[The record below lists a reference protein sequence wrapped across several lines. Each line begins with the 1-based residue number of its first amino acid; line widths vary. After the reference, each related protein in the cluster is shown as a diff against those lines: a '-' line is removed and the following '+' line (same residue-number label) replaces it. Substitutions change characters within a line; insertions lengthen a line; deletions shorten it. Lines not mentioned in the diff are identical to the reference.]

1 MIRMGDPNVL
11 TKRMPSKSESVPV
24 MNWELTDTA
33 DFKLGETTSLLLRI
47 DKKNAAPDA
56 PVIDYKR
63 RRQSYRAK
71 MTHLTKRTTIQEHR
85 DIINMRMLML
95 AEEKGYQ
102 LKGEVDRVTTKTTP
116 KEIEDEL
123 RRKR

>member
-1 MIRMGDPNVL
+1 MDDPNVL
-11 TKRMPSKSESVPV
+11 TKRVPSKSESIPTIK
-24 MNWELTDTA
+24 W
-33 DFKLGETTSLLLRI
+33 G
-47 DKKNAAPDA
+47 

-95 AEEKGYQ
+95 AEEKGYK
-102 LKGEVDRVTTKTTP
+102 LEGEIDRVTTKTTP
-116 KEIEDEL
+116 KDIEDEL

>member
-47 DKKNAAPDA
+47 DKKNAAPYA

-116 KEIEDEL
+116 KDIEDEL

>member
-1 MIRMGDPNVL
+1 
-11 TKRMPSKSESVPV
+11 
-24 MNWELTDTA
+24 
-33 DFKLGETTSLLLRI
+33 
-47 DKKNAAPDA
+47 
-56 PVIDYKR
+56 
-63 RRQSYRAK
+63 
-71 MTHLTKRTTIQEHR
+71 
-85 DIINMRMLML
+85 MRMLML

>member
-1 MIRMGDPNVL
+1 M
-11 TKRMPSKSESVPV
+11 KS
-24 MNWELTDTA
+24 
-33 DFKLGETTSLLLRI
+33 G
-47 DKKNAAPDA
+47 

-95 AEEKGYQ
+95 AEEKGYK
-102 LKGEVDRVTTKTTP
+102 LEGEIDRVTTKTTP
-116 KEIEDEL
+116 KDIEDEL